1 MGGRLFQEPCVPK
14 GRRRRILSFDRKDGY
29 TGPTRLSDEEVKI
42 TAKALVGLD
51 ESFNALE
58 ESTEFDTI
66 LERLTDEEYRHIVT
80 GYETGITMH

>member
-1 MGGRLFQEPCVPK
+1 MN
-14 GRRRRILSFDRKDGY
+14 IKDGY

-42 TAKALVGLD
+42 IAKALVGLD
-51 ESFNALE
+51 ESFDALE

-66 LERLTDEEYRHIVT
+66 LERLTDEEYRRIVT